1 MEYKNYNDYELL
13 SFVCE
18 GNEDANNIIIEKYEP
33 LINSYASKMLK
44 HCNGN
49 GLDYNDLRQEGFIGL
64 NYAIKYF
71 SEEKNVVFYTF
82 VKKCIERRMI
92 SALIASN
99 RQKYKLLNEA
109 ISFDNECNMLD
120 KILKDDLNN
129 PEVIIENLDGEE
141 KLLNSIR
148 RKLTDFEEQVFE
160 LMITD
165 FNYKEIADILEKDKK
180 AIDNAIQRIRNKVK
194 ETIKEQEK
202 NI

>member
-1 MEYKNYNDYELL
+1 MEYKDYNDYELL
-13 SFVCE
+13 NFVYE

-71 SEEKNVVFYTF
+71 SQEKNVIFYTF
-82 VKKCIERRMI
+82 VKKCIERKMI
-92 SALIASN
+92 SALITAN

-109 ISFDNECNMLD
+109 ISFDNEGNMLD
-120 KILKDDLNN
+120 KVLKDDLNN
-129 PEVIIENLDGEE
+129 PEIIIENKEEE
-141 KLLNSIR
+141 KKLVEAVKN
-148 RKLTDFEEQVFE
+148 KLTDYEEQVFE
-160 LMITD
+160 LLITD
-165 FNYKEIADILEKDKK
+165 FNYREIADILDKDKK

-194 ETIKEQEK
+194 DTIKEME
-202 NI
+202 NNN